1 MRTVERLSARWRSLS
16 RAQRVVAAL
25 LVALALLLAVLLPV
39 VAGRSPTPSG
49 APPPAAPPPAAPPSS
64 VPPSSA
70 PASPGGAVS
79 PLTGLPGEAGRIL
92 AVKIDNIVN
101 ARPQTG
107 LGAADV
113 VYAIEV
119 EGGLSRFLA
128 VYDANHLPPG
138 DRIGPVRS
146 ARESDLPI
154 LQQYGKVDFAY
165 SGAQTRFL
173 PVLAGADLFN
183 CSPAQDDS
191 FFRGRWDVPPFNQ
204 YVVPSGI
211 LRHFP
216 DAAAARDV
224 GFRFGPA
231 PAGGVPADTL
241 TARMPAASFTF
252 TWSPGEGRY
261 LVSIDGKPAGTTDSG
276 RLGAPTVVVQKVAET
291 TSPLRLRDSSG
302 DLLPYAPTVGGGEAV
317 VLRDGRAYPGTWS
330 RPDAASGT
338 AFSYAGQ
345 PMTFHPGQVWIVLEP
360 R

>member
-1 MRTVERLSARWRSLS
+1 MVATLSAYTDRPFTRMIIVPRPTARTVERLSARWRSLS
-16 RAQRVVAAL
+16 RAQRVGAAL
-25 LVALALLLAVLLPV
+25 LTALVLLLAVLLPV
-39 VAGRSPTPSG
+39 VAGRSPAPSG
-49 APPPAAPPPAAPPSS
+49 APPPSSAPPSSAPPGAPPSS
-64 VPPSSA
+64 VPPTPSA
-70 PASPGGAVS
+70 PESPGGAVS
-79 PLTGLPGEAGRIL
+79 PLTGLPGGAGRIL
-92 AVKIDNIVN
+92 AVKVDNIVN

-128 VYDANHLPPG
+128 VYDSNHLPPG
-138 DRIGPVRS
+138 DSIGPVRS
-146 ARESDLPI
+146 ARESDLPV

-165 SGAQTRFL
+165 SGAQTKFL
-173 PVLAGADLFN
+173 PVLARADLFN
-183 CSPAQDDS
+183 CSPAQDNS

-211 LRHFP
+211 LQHFP

-231 PAGGVPADTL
+231 PAGGAPADTL

-276 RLGAPTVVVQKVAET
+276 RLGASSTGACSYRRHAFT
-291 TSPLRLRDSSG
+291 TGPVPASMSQS
-302 DLLPYAPTVGGGEAV
+302 A
-317 VLRDGRAYPGTWS
+317 S
-330 RPDAASGT
+330 RRWA
-338 AFSYAGQ
+338 
-345 PMTFHPGQVWIVLEP
+345 